1 MDTNND
7 TSEQSSES
15 ESSCKHLMYKTVGGY
30 SEPDSGF
37 KVCILP
43 LQTPLEV
50 RDKVQRFKLLP
61 PKAPSAGIFILP
73 LSFYGITELT
83 QETLGIFDF
92 ISDWSR
98 LPSLTRI

>member
-43 LQTPLEV
+43 LQSPKEV
-50 RDKVQRFKLLP
+50 RDKVQVQVAATQSPFCGHFY
-61 PKAPSAGIFILP
+61 PSAVFLWHNSADARNIRNI
-73 LSFYGITELT
+73 
-83 QETLGIFDF
+83 
-92 ISDWSR
+92 
-98 LPSLTRI
+98 